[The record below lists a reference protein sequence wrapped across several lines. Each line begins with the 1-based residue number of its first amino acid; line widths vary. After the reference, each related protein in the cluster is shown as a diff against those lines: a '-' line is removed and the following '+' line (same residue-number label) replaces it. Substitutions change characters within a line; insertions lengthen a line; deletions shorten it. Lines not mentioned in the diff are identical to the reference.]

1 MKRFTRQLQRARFYM
16 YWRCESDRLTFAASC
31 GQYGFNGETLA
42 ASDLFADHAMPKS
55 TDHRAAIALCD
66 SIDSLEAYVTRH
78 PKALDVVFDVF
89 EYWVYEA
96 LCERLG
102 HAD

>member
-1 MKRFTRQLQRARFYM
+1 
-16 YWRCESDRLTFAASC
+16 
-31 GQYGFNGETLA
+31 
-42 ASDLFADHAMPKS
+42 MPKS

>member
-1 MKRFTRQLQRARFYM
+1 MTL
-16 YWRCESDRLTFAASC
+16 AASC

-66 SIDSLEAYVTRH
+66 SLDSLETYVTRN
-78 PKALDVVFDVF
+78 PKALDVVFDVC

-96 LCERLG
+96 LCFRLG